1 MFACTIRS
9 RFASHS
15 FDESYEN
22 MTLNELLSSVA
33 GISSLLFVVTSM
45 LALSFKL
52 SVQQMTQPLKDIRLV
67 ILALLANFVLV
78 PLLAL
83 AIIEVFPLDQTLQIG
98 VMLLATAAGSPFIPR
113 LVQGARGNVPYS
125 VGLMFLIMVVSIFY
139 IPVVLPLL
147 LPGVEINPLELAKS
161 LIVTMLIPMVI
172 GILIKSHSPDVA
184 DHWEPV
190 MSKISSVSILV
201 VWVVGFG
208 LNLSNILSFIGTSGI
223 GAMALLI
230 VGSLVIGFL
239 LGGRD
244 PGVRTAMGLST
255 ATRNGGAAL
264 LVATLNFSGTD
275 TLPFLLV
282 GFVLMI
288 LILLPSAKLLG
299 KRAEAAAAPQAQAQ

>member
-1 MFACTIRS
+1 
-9 RFASHS
+9 
-15 FDESYEN
+15 
-22 MTLNELLSSVA
+22 MTLNEFLSSIVQ
-33 GISSLLFVVTSM
+33 ISALLFVVTSM

-83 AIIEVFPLDQTLQIG
+83 AIIKVIPLDQTLQIG
-98 VMLLATAAGSPFIPR
+98 VILLATAAGSPFIPK
-113 LVQGARGNVPYS
+113 LVQGARGNVPSS
-125 VGLMFLIMVVSIFY
+125 VGLMFLIMVVSIIY
-139 IPVVLPLL
+139 MPVFLPLL
-147 LPGVEINPLELAKS
+147 LPGVEINPWDIAKS
-161 LIVTMLIPMVI
+161 LIVTMLVPLVI

-190 MSKISSVSILV
+190 MAKVSGISILI
-201 VWVVGFG
+201 VWGVGFG
-208 LNLSNILSFIGTSGI
+208 LNISNILNFIGTLGV

-230 VGSLVIGFL
+230 VGALAIGLL

-255 ATRNGGAAL
+255 ATRNGAAAL
-264 LVATLNFSGTD
+264 VVATQNFSGTD

-288 LILLPSAKLLG
+288 LILLPSAKFLG
-299 KRAEAAAAPQAQAQ
+299 NRAEAAAAPQAQA